1 MTNPFALSPTASSLS
16 ATRPYSV
23 LSPRE
28 VEQSPEGSTFNNNTA
43 SLYAPTSL
51 TSSTANSNAQFDY
64 TNIAP
69 SFTDKSRTNILT
81 DNSQANP
88 TNNLQLKYVVKAPQ
102 ETNIYYDGQSHL
114 INNNYNTY
122 YYLASATPPHQPS
135 YETPLYHPTQGGYYS
150 TNGYPPVG
158 NDYSGGYAPAGYSG
172 YGYSPQPQGHNWINI
187 ILSVLLSLLQQKQE
201 PHYSRTPDINLTIKN
216 ELKDLVNLI
225 NENNNSAKADSES
238 VIENNGYEFDID
250 QSQYET
256 TSYHK
261 EEEKVHPKAK
271 KHHTSESEPIK
282 KHTASREP
290 LW

>member
-88 TNNLQLKYVVKAPQ
+88 TNNLQLKYWIKAPQ

-135 YETPLYHPTQGGYYS
+135 YETPLYS
-150 TNGYPPVG
+150 
-158 NDYSGGYAPAGYSG
+158 GYAPAGYSG